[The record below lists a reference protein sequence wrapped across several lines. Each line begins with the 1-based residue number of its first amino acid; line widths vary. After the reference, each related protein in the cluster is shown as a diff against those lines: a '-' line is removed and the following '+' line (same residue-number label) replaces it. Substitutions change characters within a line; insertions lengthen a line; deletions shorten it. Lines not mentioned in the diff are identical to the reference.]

1 MSNLK
6 TQIIAEAKALKVE
19 GLTSIQAGSFGV
31 SHNAGETATACYAYA
46 YKEGTRPT
54 DLERPKNKI
63 STATEASYAGW
74 QAVAR
79 AKVWSAQDAA
89 FMELPAPARDDKTA
103 KAEAA
108 RDRRKALSDKVSN
121 AIKTYR
127 RGLVTQDKLA
137 NPDAYKTD
145 SSAKGPKAA
154 TEILAQHIANAIKT
168 LQGDKAFPDDFAQTD
183 AVAQLLAFQRAHKL
197 GN

>member
-1 MSNLK
+1 MLGVTDRATPSAMASVRCCAPRRARRRR
-6 TQIIAEAKALKVE
+6 TPPKAAAH
-19 GLTSIQAGSFGV
+19 G
-31 SHNAGETATACYAYA
+31 
-46 YKEGTRPT
+46 RP
-54 DLERPKNKI
+54 
-63 STATEASYAGW
+63 
-74 QAVAR
+74 
-79 AKVWSAQDAA
+79 
-89 FMELPAPARDDKTA
+89 

-145 SSAKGPKAA
+145 SAAKGPKAA